1 MQIMIRF
8 EKVDI
13 TGSKSSR
20 AGGRI
25 SRHIILISWMPGRL
39 HSPLH
44 ALVTSREVLNFKS
57 SICLTRAVGVQAPQ
71 PL

>member
-1 MQIMIRF
+1 MQIIIRL
-8 EKVDI
+8 EKVGI

-39 HSPLH
+39 HGPLH
-44 ALVTSREVLNFKS
+44 VLVTS
-57 SICLTRAVGVQAPQ
+57 
-71 PL
+71 